1 MAVSPGLIGGPQG
14 HAAKRRRPAGFDI
27 GRRTGKSHPVMPDDR
42 KKDRYV
48 LRSDTGGWTVLE
60 IWTGQPAMVAGVAQ
74 SGLSEDD
81 ARHMADLL
89 NTQARRGDSSM
100 RK

>member
-1 MAVSPGLIGGPQG
+1 
-14 HAAKRRRPAGFDI
+14 
-27 GRRTGKSHPVMPDDR
+27 MPDER

-48 LRSDTGGWTVLE
+48 MRSDAGGWTVLE
-60 IWTGQPAMVAGVAQ
+60 IWTGQPAVVAGVPQ

-81 ARHMADLL
+81 AKHMTDLL

>member
-1 MAVSPGLIGGPQG
+1 
-14 HAAKRRRPAGFDI
+14 
-27 GRRTGKSHPVMPDDR
+27 MPDDR

-81 ARHMADLL
+81 ARHMVSLL
-89 NTQARRGDSSM
+89 NTQSRRGDSSM